1 MILNPSDIAFPSDL
15 FGSPSESNRFII
27 EESYLAHFSDISHL
41 ENIELFF
48 PTDGITLTDNTFFR
62 IDALFTL
69 RFKQKASLIKFKLN
83 DISKVVEYV
92 KTFKDLRILSYS
104 YTDNFG
110 TDENIILIS
119 EKNKTIL
126 QLSVSQEEEDFE
138 SDQKVAHYVE
148 FLTTDVDVMRNVF
161 GFLSALKKND
171 KPKSSPIYIFER
183 DSQGGMFLVPHTL
196 QKFELDIDK
205 HYNDDFADKH
215 TRIQEWCKNLD
226 SINKKLVLLSGTP
239 GTGKTNY
246 IKNLIASQSSRRVIY
261 IPPYQVGA
269 IADPQFFS
277 FISKYKNSLLIVEDA
292 ERVLI
297 SREDN
302 SGNEAV
308 SLMLNMTDG
317 ILASALN
324 FKIICTFN
332 TDESK
337 IDEALMRNGRLFL
350 KYKFTELD
358 ENKTSRLYHELYST
372 NPPERKMTLASIYE
386 NEENGVVKK
395 ETKRIGFGV

>member
-1 MILNPSDIAFPSDL
+1 MLNFPSEARPL
-15 FGSPSESNRFII
+15 M
-27 EESYLAHFSDISHL
+27 FSDSRNESTNFSMHNSYMSLFKDVVNL
-41 ENIELFF
+41 ENIGLFL
-48 PTDGITLTDNTFFR
+48 PDKGVTLTDTAFYRLDTIFV
-62 IDALFTL
+62 L
-69 RFKQKASLIKFKLN
+69 RFRHKASSIKFKIK
-83 DISKVVEYV
+83 DISNIVSYV
-92 KTFKDLRILSYS
+92 KEWDDLRLLSYV
-104 YTDNFG
+104 YNDNYG
-110 TDENIILIS
+110 TEENITLIS
-119 EKNKTIL
+119 DSKKTIV
-126 QLSVSQEEEDFE
+126 QLSISSEEEDFE
-138 SDQKVAHYVE
+138 SDQTPNHYVE
-148 FLTTDVDVMRNVF
+148 IHSINPEVLQTIFNV
-161 GFLSALKKND
+161 LEELKITK

-183 DSQGGMFLVPHTL
+183 DSQGGMFLTPHTL
-196 QKFELDIDK
+196 QKFDLDIEK

-215 TRIQEWCKNLD
+215 KRIQEWCENLD

-246 IKNLIASQSSRRVIY
+246 IKNLIASQTSRRVIY

-277 FISKYKNSLLIVEDA
+277 FISKYKNALLIVEDA

-350 KYKFTELD
+350 KYKFGELD
-358 ENKTSRLYHELYST
+358 ADKTFQLYQELYDEE
-372 NPPERKMTLASIYE
+372 PPKNRMTLAEIYE
-386 NEENGVVKK
+386 NDENGYAKK